1 MSEFD
6 TIKIEDDLTNC
17 IVIIY
22 LNRPDQFNALNYQ
35 LAEDLFNA
43 LTQISKNNNIRSLI
57 ITGKG
62 KAFCGGGDLIE
73 FKKAKDPRGFIS
85 KLANKLHDS
94 IKLLKSMRIP
104 SIAAINGA
112 CFGAGLGLAC
122 ACDLRICSKNATFG
136 SAFVGV
142 GLSPD
147 SSSTFHLP
155 KIVGLSLA
163 NEMLLTNRIL
173 KAEEALKFNLVSQI
187 VEVDKLIEQVKK
199 IAKKIRNG
207 APIAL
212 QRAKMLI
219 NESFMNSIET
229 QLNKEAEEI
238 TFTAGTE
245 DFQEGVK
252 AFFEKRDPLFKAK

>member
-1 MSEFD
+1 MSDFE
-6 TIKIEDDLTNC
+6 TIELEIDESIGLT
-17 IVIIY
+17 IIL
-22 LNRPDQFNALNYQ
+22 LNRPEQYNALNYQ

-43 LTQISKNNNIRSLI
+43 LTQISKNSNIRSLV

-73 FKKAKDPRGFIS
+73 FKKAKDPSEFIS

-94 IKLLKSMRIP
+94 IKLLKTISIL

-112 CFGAGLGLAC
+112 CFGAGLGFAC
-122 ACDLRICSKNATFG
+122 ACDLRICSENATFG

-147 SSSTFHLP
+147 SSSTVHLP

-163 NEMLLTNRIL
+163 NDMLLTNRIL
-173 KAEEALKFNLVSQI
+173 NAKEALKYNLVSQ
-187 VEVDKLIEQVKK
+187 VADVDKLIEQVKK
-199 IAKKIRNG
+199 IALKIKNG

-212 QRAKMLI
+212 QRAKKLI

-229 QLNKEAEEI
+229 HLTKEAEDI
-238 TFTAGTE
+238 TFCAGTE
-245 DFQEGVK
+245 DFQEGVN
-252 AFFEKRDPLFKAK
+252 AFFEKRDPLFKGK